1 MGILLFIIKKNT
13 MKQTKPKKQGKK
25 ISEMPEKEIQKQLT
39 EKLVKSG
46 ISKDFLE
53 KHFFVMKL
61 G

>member
-1 MGILLFIIKKNT
+1 
-13 MKQTKPKKQGKK
+13 MKQTKPKKQIKK